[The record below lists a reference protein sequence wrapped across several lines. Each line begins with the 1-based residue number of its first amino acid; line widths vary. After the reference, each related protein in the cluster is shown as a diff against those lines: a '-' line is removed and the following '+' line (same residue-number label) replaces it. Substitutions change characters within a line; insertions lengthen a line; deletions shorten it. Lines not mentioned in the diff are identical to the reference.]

1 MCQEGMVA
9 GVVIPYL
16 TQSRWDFVGGIFF
29 FAFCHI
35 QWVGDIPVVRDTSVF
50 CHLQVIVVEY
60 EMHVIFVS
68 PVAGEQATVEKG
80 CGLILVKPPAIQV
93 IYVESKPQSFVC
105 IDGKIGFEA
114 FFSVTAASSL

>member
-35 QWVGDIPVVRDTSVF
+35 QRVGDIPVVRDTSVSA
-50 CHLQVIVVEY
+50 
-60 EMHVIFVS
+60 IFKLSLLNMKCMSYLS
-68 PVAGEQATVEKG
+68 PR
-80 CGLILVKPPAIQV
+80 
-93 IYVESKPQSFVC
+93 
-105 IDGKIGFEA
+105 
-114 FFSVTAASSL
+114 